1 MHRNSDNQPERVTMA
16 YLHERLADV
25 KDRIGRLEKVVTAL
39 VVAVALPK
47 FGGPSPAELI
57 TSAAH
62 VVSTHT

>member
-1 MHRNSDNQPERVTMA
+1 MHRNSDNPPERVTMS
-16 YLHERLADV
+16 YLHEQLGRV
-25 KDRIGRLEKVVTAL
+25 TDRIGRLEKVVTAL

-62 VVSTHT
+62 VVTAHT